1 MSKTIRIRNLT
12 IGPGTPKIIVPI
24 AGVTKEEILSLAE
37 RVKDASPDLIEWRA
51 DWYEDTSEFDKVKD
65 ILRCLRKVMG
75 EIPIL
80 FTFRSA
86 GEGGEKNI
94 DRERYASL
102 NRRAASS
109 GIVDLIDVESGE
121 MFDADTLDT
130 MTEAELARLRDLQ
143 SLAKQSGEYKYVCA
157 VCGQPLRLNSPKFA
171 SKQYRSYFFSHY
183 SNGGDCPLKTR
194 SDALDPIQSTIKWYE
209 QFKESGLH
217 RDMCRKLMDVVISQY
232 DRNYLDSL
240 NRYNKALQQRNSLL
254 KLEEEPDVAL
264 LEIWEEQMAREGEFL
279 YSKRDEFINLLS
291 PLFQQIYQ
299 RISEDK
305 EKVSLRYVSHC
316 QRGPLLEVIQRDR
329 AKDRIMG
336 YSLHGV
342 HRDDLEMMLG
352 DYPMKREG
360 SQGQNKTFVAA
371 LKLAQLQFLK
381 TKVGTAPLLLLDDIF
396 DKLDAHRVE
405 QIIRLVGT
413 EDFGQIFITD
423 TNRSH
428 IDKILQGSGADY
440 RLFEVTQGKI
450 SDARN

>member
-1 MSKTIRIRNLT
+1 M
-12 IGPGTPKIIVPI
+12 
-24 AGVTKEEILSLAE
+24 ILKKLS
-37 RVKDASPDLIEWRA
+37 
-51 DWYEDTSEFDKVKD
+51 
-65 ILRCLRKVMG
+65 ILNY
-75 EIPIL
+75 
-80 FTFRSA
+80 
-86 GEGGEKNI
+86 KNI
-94 DRERYASL
+94 
-102 NRRAASS
+102 
-109 GIVDLIDVESGE
+109 G
-121 MFDADTLDT
+121 
-130 MTEAELARLRDLQ
+130 EAELEL
-143 SLAKQSGEYKYVCA
+143 
-157 VCGQPLRLNSPKFA
+157 SPKLNCLVGNNGEGKTNLLDAVYYLSFCHSA
-171 SKQYRSYFFSHY
+171 STNIDSQVIRHDEDFFMLQGTYESEKGDEESVYCGMKRGTKKHFKRNKKEYRRLSEHIGLLPLIMVSPADTALIE
-183 SNGGDCPLKTR
+183 GGSEER
-194 SDALDPIQSTIKWYE
+194 
-209 QFKESGLH
+209 
-217 RDMCRKLMDVVISQY
+217 RKLIDVVISQY

-279 YSKRDEFINLLS
+279 YGKRDEFINLLS